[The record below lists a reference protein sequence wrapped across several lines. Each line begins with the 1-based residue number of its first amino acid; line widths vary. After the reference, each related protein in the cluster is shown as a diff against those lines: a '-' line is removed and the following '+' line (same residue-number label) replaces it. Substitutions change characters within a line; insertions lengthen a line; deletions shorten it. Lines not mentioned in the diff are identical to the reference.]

1 MRQELHGHCKRAT
14 QAVLTLV
21 SAPRYRFEE
30 LYESPRSSSVVVAPY
45 LLPDGGVALPL
56 DSSFSQ
62 PLRTALT
69 HHLLVQT
76 PLVYPN
82 APTVRLALQVCPR
95 RSPHCCPAAAI
106 ASRAA
111 SHVAARVA
119 RCR

>member
-14 QAVLTLV
+14 QDVLTLV

-30 LYESPRSSSVVVAPY
+30 LYESPRSSSVVVAPF

-56 DSSFSQ
+56 GSSFSQ

-69 HHLLVQT
+69 HRLLVQT

-95 RSPHCCPAAAI
+95 LWQLLPRGGHCCVC
-106 ASRAA
+106 R
-111 SHVAARVA
+111 VALVARVA
-119 RCR
+119 R